1 MKTGKWSGNITA
13 VPFLLPFFLV
23 YVLFTVYPMFKGL
36 QMSLYQ
42 WTLIKRMDFVGLA
55 NYAAMVK
62 DPQFWQA
69 LGHTTLFVV
78 LSTPGMIVLALILA
92 LFANMKTKF
101 KSFFRGGFFLPSILS
116 VSVISFLA
124 IFMLRPYTGF
134 INSLLHLIGIQAE
147 PFWLADDTLAW
158 ISIIIVTLWW
168 TVGFNMILYLAALQ
182 DIPDY
187 LYDAGKID
195 GATDGQM
202 FRYVTFAASR
212 ADHPRNPASAG
223 DCLLQGVRANLADH
237 PRGTR
242 NEDPTGHS
250 IHLRNR
256 LQKQRFG
263 LCGGHVLCIVRYFAG
278 AGPHSA
284 QMETEGGGVNEC
296 SPSAAS
302 RPPDSGIRRG
312 RKLPDPGRLDAVRFG
327 ENGGHPD
334 QDLDRLVS
342 SAVYIRQ
349 LCERAQ

>member
-101 KSFFRGGFFLPSILS
+101 KSFFRGAFFLPSILS

-202 FRYVTFAASR
+202 FRYVTPPLLGPITR
-212 ADHPRNPASAG
+212 VIL
-223 DCLLQGVRANLADH
+223 LLQVIASYKVFAQIWLITRGGPGTKTRPVIQYIYETGFKNNDLGYAAAMSYALFVILLVLAL
-237 PRGTR
+237 
-242 NEDPTGHS
+242 
-250 IHLRNR
+250 I
-256 LQKQRFG
+256 
-263 LCGGHVLCIVRYFAG
+263 
-278 AGPHSA
+278 
-284 QMETEGGGVNEC
+284 
-296 SPSAAS
+296 
-302 RPPDSGIRRG
+302 
-312 RKLPDPGRLDAVRFG
+312 
-327 ENGGHPD
+327 
-334 QDLDRLVS
+334 
-342 SAVYIRQ
+342 Q
-349 LCERAQ
+349 LKWKPKEEV

>member
-101 KSFFRGGFFLPSILS
+101 KSFFRGSFFLPSILS

-202 FRYVTFAASR
+202 FRYVTLPLLGPITR
-212 ADHPRNPASAG
+212 VIL
-223 DCLLQGVRANLADH
+223 LLQVIASYKVFAQIWLITRGGPGTKTRPVIQYIYETGFKNNDLGYAAAMSYALFVILLVLAL
-237 PRGTR
+237 
-242 NEDPTGHS
+242 
-250 IHLRNR
+250 I
-256 LQKQRFG
+256 
-263 LCGGHVLCIVRYFAG
+263 
-278 AGPHSA
+278 
-284 QMETEGGGVNEC
+284 
-296 SPSAAS
+296 
-302 RPPDSGIRRG
+302 
-312 RKLPDPGRLDAVRFG
+312 
-327 ENGGHPD
+327 
-334 QDLDRLVS
+334 
-342 SAVYIRQ
+342 Q
-349 LCERAQ
+349 LKWKPKEEV